1 MKLTDQD
8 IESKLAGLSGWAV
21 DGAALVRTY
30 TFPTFPDA
38 IAFVTRLAFEAEAA
52 DHHPD
57 LTVSHRRVRV
67 AWSTHSAGGITDKDF
82 AGAAAKASPSS
93 RTAASGR
100 C

>member
-8 IESKLAGLSGWAV
+8 IETRLTGLSGWAV
-21 DGAALVRTY
+21 EANALVRTY
-30 TFPTFPDA
+30 TFATFPDA

-57 LTVSHRRVRV
+57 LTVSYRRVRV

-82 AGAAAKASPSS
+82 AGVAQSDMIATKLGTKA
-93 RTAASGR
+93 
-100 C
+100 